1 MKEPGT
7 YLLLVLGLTSFPIKG
22 FAESCLVEHGQPRA
36 EIILAERPARA
47 AQLGAFELQ
56 TYVEKIT
63 GATLA
68 IVSKPT
74 GEVPVKIYVGES
86 EAARQVGVNADGLE
100 RDAFHMVSGPN
111 WLALVGNDL
120 EFTPREP
127 WARHHG
133 EWLREKQQQWE
144 QYKDQQGGA
153 DIKKP
158 LIPAIGCICNG
169 FKVN

>member
-1 MKEPGT
+1 MKAT
-7 YLLLVLGLTSFPIKG
+7 ATFLLLVLGLSSFPIKG
-22 FAESCLVEHGQPRA
+22 FAESFLVENGQPRA
-36 EIILAERPARA
+36 EIIIAEKPAPA
-47 AQLGAFELQ
+47 AQLGASELQ

-100 RDAFHMVSGPN
+100 RDAFHMVSGPT
-111 WLALVGNDL
+111 WLALVGSDL

-127 WARHHG
+127 
-133 EWLREKQQQWE
+133 
-144 QYKDQQGGA
+144 
-153 DIKKP
+153 
-158 LIPAIGCICNG
+158 
-169 FKVN
+169 